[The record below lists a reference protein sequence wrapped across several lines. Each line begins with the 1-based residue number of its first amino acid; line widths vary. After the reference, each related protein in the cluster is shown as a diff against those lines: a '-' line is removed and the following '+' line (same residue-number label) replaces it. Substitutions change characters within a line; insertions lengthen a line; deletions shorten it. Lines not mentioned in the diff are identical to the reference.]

1 MVQHPRHYISIIIT
15 FFNTW
20 LFASNFV
27 VKFKIYETRTR
38 LGDTIS
44 YYYLNQRQ
52 LRTWNKW
59 YVGVLKIDNSY
70 CFFWKLFRLR
80 RLDFTVLLSLLAV
93 KLLEL
98 SRGLEGGERKVEPP
112 TFFLGWGLSFYGD
125 FSWGISHKRVT
136 NLPTTYEK
144 LHWRGEPYRFS
155 G

>member
-1 MVQHPRHYISIIIT
+1 MQHPRHYISIIIT

-38 LGDTIS
+38 LGDTIL

-52 LRTWNKW
+52 LGTWNKL

-70 CFFWKLFRLR
+70 YVFWKLFRIR

-98 SRGLEGGERKVEPP
+98 SKGLEGGERKVNPP
-112 TFFLGWGLSFYGD
+112 TFFRVGIIFLWRFLLGD
-125 FSWGISHKRVT
+125 FSQKSYKPSHD
-136 NLPTTYEK
+136 L
-144 LHWRGEPYRFS
+144 
-155 G
+155 